1 MKMIALSLSLI
12 ALLAGCSSARDP
24 LTFYTGT
31 QAVATQKLKNT
42 IVNTAINNNWN
53 ICEEAPG
60 RLRADRT
67 HKKWKVFADITYDRN
82 GYSIKPN
89 LLYTNLIEGNG
100 KVHRAV
106 NSLIE
111 QLDDNIKSRIRYA
124 GGGDLKSPRIDRC
137 PRYESVRTS
146 EEGLIFQAK
155 RYTTRAFA
163 WTASP
168 VHLGPDSKFSVT
180 IHHDPSVPA
189 QLKDSMYRR
198 MTEYLTDY
206 KLYAQEQS
214 ADYQLTIEFINSFE
228 HSRTSV
234 LDFLGVVDS
243 HRQLQVQAKVS
254 DIFNRPICIIDVS
267 TRVDT
272 SGVSGLVNKSTTK
285 TTAAIAMAILDS
297 MHEYLLD

>member
-1 MKMIALSLSLI
+1 MKKVALSLGLI

-24 LTFYTGT
+24 LTFHTGT
-31 QAVATQKLKNT
+31 QAVATEKLKNT

-53 ICEEAPG
+53 ICEVAPG
-60 RLRADRT
+60 QLRADLT
-67 HKKWKVFADITYDRN
+67 HKKWKIFADIDYSSR

-106 NSLIE
+106 NNRINE
-111 QLDDNIKSRIRYA
+111 LDQNIKNRLRYA
-124 GGGDLKSPRIDRC
+124 KGGDNRSPSIDRC
-137 PRYESVRTS
+137 PRYESVRTA

-163 WTASP
+163 WAASP
-168 VHLGPDSKFSVT
+168 IRLKSNSKFSVH
-180 IHHDPSVPA
+180 IRYDPSVPS

-198 MTEYLTDY
+198 MTEYLSDY
-206 KLYAQEQS
+206 SLYANRN
-214 ADYQLTIEFINSFE
+214 ADYQLNIEFINSYE

-234 LDFLGVVDS
+234 LDFLGLADS
-243 HRQLQVQAKVS
+243 HRQLQVQAKIADRFS
-254 DIFNRPICIIDVS
+254 RPICIIDVS

-285 TTAAIAMAILDS
+285 TTAATATAILDS
-297 MHEYLLD
+297 MHEYLLL

>member
-1 MKMIALSLSLI
+1 MKKIALSLGLI

-24 LTFYTGT
+24 LTFHTGT
-31 QAVATQKLKNT
+31 QAIATEKLKNT
-42 IVNTAINNNWN
+42 IVNTAINNHWN
-53 ICEEAPG
+53 ICEEATG

-67 HKKWKVFADITYDRN
+67 HKKWKVFADITYDRK

-106 NSLIE
+106 NNLIE
-111 QLDDNIKSRIRYA
+111 QLDDNIKNRIRYA
-124 GGGDLKSPRIDRC
+124 RGGDLKSPRIDRC

-163 WTASP
+163 WAASP
-168 VHLGPDSKFSVT
+168 IRLKSNSKFSVH
-180 IHHDPSVPA
+180 IRYDPSVPA

-198 MTEYLTDY
+198 MTEYLSDY
-206 KLYAQEQS
+206 GLYANRN
-214 ADYQLTIEFINSFE
+214 ADYQLNIEFINSYE

-234 LDFLGVVDS
+234 LDFLGLADS
-243 HRQLQVQAKVS
+243 HRQLQVQAKIA
-254 DIFNRPICIIDVS
+254 DRFNRPICIIDVS

-285 TTAAIAMAILDS
+285 TTAAIATAILDS
-297 MHEYLLD
+297 MHEYLLL